1 MTNLH
6 ANFSRHIYWP
16 LAQKIKAEYV
26 DRALEDLTVS
36 QWQSQEALLSKQW
49 QLVRKIVYRA
59 VNEVPY
65 YRKRYADI
73 GWDSNNDVFSYED
86 FLNFPKVEKESLRDN
101 ITEFLNPNYT
111 GRITLGRTSGST
123 GQSLTLY
130 YDRENESYSEAG
142 RWRAKN
148 WWGIKPGSPHVTLWG
163 RPFTGYKDRF
173 SQKTK
178 SYLMNNLLFSA
189 FDLNKKTLQRI
200 WDKIFRFRPNII
212 YGYPSAIFQLA
223 LYIKENKIDA
233 SSLKLKVIMTTAE
246 TITTQQRS
254 LIEDAFC
261 CRTANE
267 YGCSETGGFVYECP
281 QGNWHISSEMTFIE
295 VLDRNGKPQP
305 PGQPGEIVITHLRN
319 NYMPLI
325 RYRVGDKGTLLS
337 GTCGC
342 GRSLP
347 LMKVTVAKE
356 SDIVKLANQ
365 KTYSSEI
372 FDYINLAVLK
382 KFPNSILQFRVI
394 QNTLANFEVEY
405 INGSDLCEHGK
416 KLFEQIMKQ
425 ELGKDIHVN
434 FKEVK
439 IIEREPSGKLRYF
452 ISNIN

>member
-1 MTNLH
+1 MNMNSAFT
-6 ANFSRHIYWP
+6 RYIYWP
-16 LAQKIKAEYV
+16 LVQRIKGEYAAQ
-26 DRALEDLTVS
+26 ALEKLTDS
-36 QWQSQEALLSKQW
+36 QWKSQEELLSEQW
-49 QLVRKIVYRA
+49 QLVRKIVKRA
-59 VNEVPY
+59 ANDVPY
-65 YRKRYADI
+65 YRKSYADI
-73 GWDSNNDVFSYED
+73 GWDFNNDLFSYED
-86 FLNFPKVEKESLRDN
+86 FLNLPKVEKESLRDN
-101 ITEFLNPNYT
+101 ITEFLNPNYK
-111 GRITLGRTSGST
+111 GRVTLGRTSGST

-148 WWGIKPGSPHVTLWG
+148 WWGIIPGSRHVTLWG

-189 FDLNKKTLQRI
+189 FDLNKNTLQTI
-200 WDKIFRFRPNII
+200 WDKIFRFRPKII
-212 YGYPSAIFQLA
+212 YGYPSAIFPLA

-254 LIEDAFC
+254 IIEDAFC

-281 QGNWHISSEMTFIE
+281 QGSWHISSELTFIE
-295 VLDRNGKPQP
+295 VLDRNGKPRS
-305 PGQPGEIVITHLRN
+305 PGESGEIVITHLRN

-337 GTCGC
+337 GNCGC
-342 GRSLP
+342 GRGLP

-394 QNTLANFEVEY
+394 QNTLVNFDVEY
-405 INGSDLCEHGK
+405 INGSDYYRPAK
-416 KLFEQIMKQ
+416 KLFEQLMKQ
-425 ELGKDIHVN
+425 ELGKDINVN
-434 FKEVK
+434 FREVRN
-439 IIEREPSGKLRYF
+439 IQREPSGKLRYF